1 MIPPFRYPDEDWHAV
16 EASLTKLVSD
26 AAAFRPT
33 IEAMV
38 HVYMWRMAHFDPR
51 SPERV
56 AANACWARIA
66 KHAHA
71 LHATLEE
78 LDAIDVHMQTAG
90 LLGVVAANALTPRA
104 DYLVWKN
111 QTAEWARL
119 AAREAKGFSKSAS
132 GSNRSRGDA
141 VDGLF
146 SFLLTFWGACG
157 GSVGKGSNSPSTRF
171 VVAAVGQILPAAIK
185 LPRAITDFARSHVVA
200 GGEWPELFDLVRG
213 RIAAS
218 GIGGNSDEG
227 CI

>member
-1 MIPPFRYPDEDWHAV
+1 MISPFRYPDDDWRAV
-16 EASLTKLVSD
+16 EACLTKLVSD
-26 AAAFRPT
+26 AAAFRPI

-38 HVYMWRMAHFDPR
+38 HVYLWRMASFDPR

-104 DYLVWKN
+104 DYLVWKK

-119 AAREAKGFSKSAS
+119 AAREAKGFAKSAS

-146 SFLLTFWGACG
+146 SFLLTFWVACG
-157 GSVGKGSNSPSTRF
+157 GSVGKGKR
-171 VVAAVGQILPAAIK
+171 
-185 LPRAITDFARSHVVA
+185 
-200 GGEWPELFDLVRG
+200 
-213 RIAAS
+213 
-218 GIGGNSDEG
+218 
-227 CI
+227 